1 MTTEAA
7 TTPALSGSDS
17 VRTSL
22 SLEDAANI
30 DFYDPDEDQGT
41 VEDEQDQHS
50 ESETD
55 EADDGQEADEFEAS
69 EDGDDVA
76 EGEEQG
82 EESSTP
88 EPADDATVTIDGQK
102 LTLAELKK
110 GYHREA
116 DYTRQKQRVSQ
127 KEQQLE
133 AMSARVTQSVDAIA
147 DFLIK
152 QIPPAPNPQ
161 LAMTNP
167 SQFVQQ
173 KALHEA
179 ATAQV
184 EALLGQAGEVKA
196 VSQALTVEQ
205 KQELIA
211 SENAKLV
218 EAFPVTATDAGRQKF
233 FETAASAAKEL
244 GYSEQEIA
252 QAVDHRMF
260 ALAHYAAIGMR
271 AEKAREKARDKV
283 QNVPPVAAPKARQQG
298 GNQMAA
304 RRNQE
309 AKKRLART
317 GSIDDAM
324 AIDFD

>member
-7 TTPALSGSDS
+7 TTPAMSGSDS
-17 VRTSL
+17 VRPSL
-22 SLEDAANI
+22 SLEDAANL

-41 VEDEQDQHS
+41 VGAEQDQHS

-55 EADDGQEADEFEAS
+55 EADDSQESDEFEVT

-76 EGEEQG
+76 DGEEQG
-82 EESSTP
+82 EENSTP

-110 GYHREA
+110 GYFRDR
-116 DYTRQKQRVSQ
+116 DYTHSKQRVSQ

-152 QIPPAPNPQ
+152 QIPPAPDSQ

-184 EALLGQAGEVKA
+184 EALLGQAGVVKD
-196 VSQALTVEQ
+196 VSQALSAEQ
-205 KQELIA
+205 KQERID
-211 SENAKLV
+211 SENAQLIQ
-218 EAFPVTATDAGRQKF
+218 AFPITATEAGRQKF

-252 QAVDHRMF
+252 QAMDHRLF
-260 ALAHYAAIGMR
+260 KLAHYAAIGMR

-283 QNVPPVAAPKARQQG
+283 QNAPPVAAPKARQQG

-309 AKKRLART
+309 AMKRLART
-317 GSIDDAM
+317 GSIENALRV
-324 AIDFD
+324 DFD